1 MLEVYDLNLKKQAIL
16 QNAFD
21 INEEIVKNNISHLR
35 FSLPYNDEKIKYCKP
50 FHFVRFGKNLYRILP
65 SNYDWNNTPTIE
77 FECEHVIATL
87 IDELMY
93 GDFVVG
99 NLGVYTSD
107 VINFVLN
114 KQKKKNW
121 VLGVCEFSRQFE
133 YGWSHE
139 SLLSALFSIPNC
151 FVEPFI
157 WEFDTS
163 SYPWVVS
170 LKKLDVDAVPSLYV
184 RKGKNMISLKRS
196 SDPTNICT
204 RLYAHGY
211 GEGIN
216 TLTFADINNGKPYI
230 DSPQEYIDKYG
241 YKTRLWV
248 DRRYENKESLL
259 QAARAMLD
267 ELQEPL
273 YEYEVEFTE
282 VDKSFYNKAEVG
294 RIVKL
299 ITDDVDYKTYITE
312 VSWEYTMSGVNC
324 KITIAN
330 KPKDIASSV
339 ADLADRQRIE
349 MTYAQGA
356 TQLYA
361 QSLQANCDS
370 KSGAE
375 MQFYIPEEMRIVNSV
390 KAKIKVDRF
399 RAYSKATDTKDSE
412 EQTSSN
418 GGKTTRTSSSGGGGT
433 STSSSGGGSTDTS
446 RSGGGSTET
455 SEGGGGTTTDT
466 GPGGI
471 NVKYDWYWTQTTEN
485 HAHEY
490 RDVVSHQH
498 EITLRDHTHDVRIPS
513 HRHEFDIPDHDHRV
527 SFPSHTHSVEIPDHN
542 HKVTI
547 PSHNHEI
554 TPGIYRFGNP
564 NRFFLYV
571 DGIIRKSF
579 SSLSEEIDITEYLI
593 DSSSGI
599 IRRGVW
605 HSISVLPNDLSYVF
619 IDMYVQGFVQSR
631 GDNTV

>member
-1 MLEVYDLNLKKQAIL
+1 MLEVYDINLKKQAIL
-16 QNAFD
+16 QNAFG

-35 FSLPYNDEKIKYCKP
+35 FSLPYNDKKIKYCKP

-65 SNYDWNNTPTIE
+65 SNYDWNSTPTIE

-151 FVEPFI
+151 FVDPFI

-216 TLTFADINNGKPYI
+216 TLTFADINDGKPYI
-230 DSPQEYIDKYG
+230 DSPQEYIEKYG
-241 YKTRLWV
+241 LKTRLWV

-259 QAARAMLD
+259 EAARAMLD

-273 YEYEVEFTE
+273 YEYEVEFIE

-294 RIVKL
+294 RAVKL
-299 ITDDVDYKTYITE
+299 ITDGVDYKTYITA
-312 VSWEYTMSGVNC
+312 VSWDYTMSGVNC

-361 QSLQANCDS
+361 QSLQANCDD

-390 KAKIKVDRF
+390 KVKIKVDRF
-399 RAYSKATDTKDSE
+399 RAYSKATDTKQQQNQTSTSGGAST
-412 EQTSSN
+412 QTSSF
-418 GGKTTRTSSSGGGGT
+418 
-433 STSSSGGGSTDTS
+433 GGGSTQTS
-446 RSGGGSTET
+446 SAGGGVTE
-455 SEGGGGTTTDT
+455 DT

-471 NVKYDWYWTQTTEN
+471 NVNWVWVNTQVNEG
-485 HAHEY
+485 HAHAFQ
-490 RDVVSHQH
+490 RVDSHQH
-498 EITLRDHTHDVRIPS
+498 RITIQPHTHTVGVPNHSHNVFIPNHS
-513 HRHEFDIPDHDHRV
+513 HQ
-527 SFPSHTHSVEIPDHN
+527 
-542 HKVTI
+542 VTI
-547 PSHNHEI
+547 PSHSHEI

-564 NRFFLYV
+564 NRFSLYV
-571 DGIIRKSF
+571 DGVNRQNF
-579 SSLSEEIDITEYLI
+579 DSLEEEIDITEYLI
-593 DSSSGI
+593 DNDSGM
-599 IRRGVW
+599 IRRGTW

-631 GDNTV
+631 GDKTV